1 MEVRVEFTRH
11 FWLRWERRKEEMLKN
26 GITPELIKEFVLDP
40 DLIFDDPK
48 HEGREWRI
56 KKVKSRCLRIVV
68 EDKGDRL
75 EVVTAFFD
83 RTLKRRGLCE

>member
-1 MEVRVEFTRH
+1 MMRVELTNH
-11 FWLRWERRKEEMLKN
+11 FWLRWERRKGEMLRH
-26 GITPELIKEFVLDP
+26 GITPEQIIEFTSNPDYVL
-40 DLIFDDPK
+40 DDPK

-56 KKVKSRCLRIVV
+56 KKVGGRCLRIVT
-68 EDKGDRL
+68 ENKGDRL